1 MNYIGGIYDYLYFM
15 SFLSF
20 FLSFVFLFVSLSVLY
35 VLLGGEEGL
44 YYLLVDK
51 EGDPV
56 IEQVN
61 HSLLL

>member
-1 MNYIGGIYDYLYFM
+1 MIIYILCLFC
-15 SFLSF
+15 LF

>member
-1 MNYIGGIYDYLYFM
+1 MIIYILCLFCLC
-15 SFLSF
+15 FLS
-20 FLSFVFLFVSLSVLY
+20 FVSLSVLY

-44 YYLLVDK
+44 FYLLVDK

>member
-1 MNYIGGIYDYLYFM
+1 MIIYILCLFCLC
-15 SFLSF
+15 FLSF
-20 FLSFVFLFVSLSVLY
+20 FSLFVSLSVLY

-44 YYLLVDK
+44 FYLLVDK

>member
-1 MNYIGGIYDYLYFM
+1 MYTYDYLYFM
-15 SFLSF
+15 SFLSLF
-20 FLSFVFLFVSLSVLY
+20 FVIFSLFVFLSVLY

-44 YYLLVDK
+44 FYLLVDK